1 MAFIRVV
8 MPGGHATILYKYW
21 KTRVSMSS
29 KPRVFKSYELWLYAT
44 VPGIEVSRHLQQVGM
59 LLAAGGSI
67 SLRPG
72 S

>member
-1 MAFIRVV
+1 
-8 MPGGHATILYKYW
+8 
-21 KTRVSMSS
+21 MSS

-44 VPGIEVSRHLQQVGM
+44 VPGIEVSRHLQRVGM